1 MLNHLKVTYSNT
13 TPDNAEFMANCIMQG
28 AKYLKIELRET
39 ISQSSHADP
48 AGITVTEIKLDDRL
62 PVINQPSLMDQVS
75 DTRQSPAIK
84 PQAARSKKDAYDF
97 VGVAG

>member
-28 AKYLKIELRET
+28 AKHLKIKMRET
-39 ISQSSHADP
+39 VSQAKTDNLE
-48 AGITVTEIKLDDRL
+48 GIKVTEIKLDDL
-62 PVINQPSLMDQVS
+62 VAANVEPVIDQVAHK
-75 DTRQSPAIK
+75 RQPLSTK
-84 PQAARSKKDAYDF
+84 PQEQSNKQESYDF